1 MERLWQML
9 KKEDFVIMA
18 VNVAEDA
25 GAISRFTGTLD
36 LAPTF
41 PIVLDRDGAV
51 LRAWPVKGLP
61 TTLLLDK
68 EGRIIYRA
76 VGGLE
81 FDDPALVG
89 QIRVL
94 MRAG

>member
-1 MERLWQML
+1 MERLWQLL
-9 KKEDFVIMA
+9 KKENFMIVA

-25 GAISRFTGTLD
+25 GAISRFTGTLKPV
-36 LAPTF
+36 PTF
-41 PIVLDRDGAV
+41 PIVLDPEGAV
-51 LRAWPVKGLP
+51 QRAWPSKGLP
-61 TTLLLDK
+61 TTFLLDK
-68 EGRIIYRA
+68 EGRIVYRA

-89 QIRVL
+89 QIRAL